1 MPVPYEQTVNT
12 YLADVLAESLSNE
25 FVVIPEQSNRANNK
39 LRRFDIK
46 IEYKDFEFVI
56 EASFDETDAEID
68 AKHRIEEGLINTI
81 AIALHY
87 DSSAYEQAQTSNQ
100 ITDSIKNTPLK
111 MKVYSLGSDISNQ
124 LLNNLR
130 LPHRAIAQGNW
141 ILISVDDF
149 AAFTESI
156 IELVVNTNILENLTS
171 QIENQTESFVKELHN
186 ALEHMT
192 NKETYIENLTQ
203 TLFPNSD
210 VPEEVC
216 LSHTFISLLMASILY
231 ESVFDTHASPERSL
245 VSLQTFLAK
254 NTGHPLLA
262 MKEAFS
268 EILSVDYQ
276 NVFNI
281 VVNIVNVLLNFEN
294 RPIVMNEVRKIINLT
309 SRIILNKAILR
320 QDFIGHIYHKITGDI
335 ATRKG
340 YATYYTKSSIALF
353 LTTLTLDLPNNSWRF
368 DWSNF
373 EAIKDFKICDFACG
387 SGTLLSAMYMTILAR
402 YRNDALQNG
411 TFNLELF
418 HKSIIENAIWGFDA
432 LSHALQ
438 TASIV
443 LSLHEPK
450 VSSDRNNLYHMPVS
464 HASLGS
470 LNLWLTYLVLIP
482 LVRTG
487 ADTHEKIP
495 VSVPKFD
502 IIIMNPPFARST
514 APGKNNVRPRIF
526 DFIVNEN
533 TYKELWKQYSSLN
546 NEIGK
551 KFIND
556 PLYKMFVGERGVFRT
571 QDINP
576 LNSGATLPFIF
587 LADKYLKPNGRLS
600 LVLPKPLLINSAYFL
615 ARLLIITNYKI
626 EFVII
631 SAEKDNFNFSYSTNL
646 SETLLILTKKDD
658 RSTDADSNT
667 NISILKLEKQPKN
680 NLEGLILGKTILK
693 ERNMSDIHILNSQ
706 AHISKVSLSL
716 LKKFLFNWAF
726 LTDFPEELTSFLTT
740 LVLHN
745 NLLGKEVDL
754 INMRENS
761 PTLFDIAIR
770 DSRIFRGGNLVEHF
784 DFINEGTLR
793 VLKQASREVMKTLK
807 LNGQYLESIRPRDV
821 TAIELFNTYSGS
833 IIIPSTIRWDSLP
846 LFASYTPQP
855 IISTVAFICKIH
867 TYPDDTNVSE
877 TMNKALV
884 AWINSSYFLMYLRA
898 MFSSIEGNYGH
909 IKSWHLRSLIIPDL
923 EDNNIRTRLKDV
935 FERYKTITFSPLP
948 NQYQQSIDNSQG
960 IRLEYDLDIITAICN
975 TEIDREE
982 LKRQLLALYIK
993 IQKTIAK

>member
-156 IELVVNTNILENLTS
+156 IELVVNTNILEILTS

-309 SRIILNKAILR
+309 SLIILNKAILR

-335 ATRKG
+335 AIRKG
-340 YATYYTKSSIALF
+340 YATYYTKNSIALF

-387 SGTLLSAMYMTILAR
+387 SGTLLSAMYMTLLAR
-402 YRNDALQNG
+402 YRNDALQIG

-418 HKSIIENAIWGFDA
+418 
-432 LSHALQ
+432 L
-438 TASIV
+438 
-443 LSLHEPK
+443 
-450 VSSDRNNLYHMPVS
+450 
-464 HASLGS
+464 
-470 LNLWLTYLVLIP
+470 
-482 LVRTG
+482 
-487 ADTHEKIP
+487 
-495 VSVPKFD
+495 
-502 IIIMNPPFARST
+502 
-514 APGKNNVRPRIF
+514 
-526 DFIVNEN
+526 
-533 TYKELWKQYSSLN
+533 
-546 NEIGK
+546 
-551 KFIND
+551 
-556 PLYKMFVGERGVFRT
+556 
-571 QDINP
+571 
-576 LNSGATLPFIF
+576 
-587 LADKYLKPNGRLS
+587 
-600 LVLPKPLLINSAYFL
+600 
-615 ARLLIITNYKI
+615 
-626 EFVII
+626 
-631 SAEKDNFNFSYSTNL
+631 
-646 SETLLILTKKDD
+646 
-658 RSTDADSNT
+658 
-667 NISILKLEKQPKN
+667 
-680 NLEGLILGKTILK
+680 
-693 ERNMSDIHILNSQ
+693 
-706 AHISKVSLSL
+706 
-716 LKKFLFNWAF
+716 
-726 LTDFPEELTSFLTT
+726 
-740 LVLHN
+740 
-745 NLLGKEVDL
+745 
-754 INMRENS
+754 
-761 PTLFDIAIR
+761 
-770 DSRIFRGGNLVEHF
+770 
-784 DFINEGTLR
+784 
-793 VLKQASREVMKTLK
+793 
-807 LNGQYLESIRPRDV
+807 
-821 TAIELFNTYSGS
+821 
-833 IIIPSTIRWDSLP
+833 
-846 LFASYTPQP
+846 
-855 IISTVAFICKIH
+855 
-867 TYPDDTNVSE
+867 
-877 TMNKALV
+877 
-884 AWINSSYFLMYLRA
+884 
-898 MFSSIEGNYGH
+898 
-909 IKSWHLRSLIIPDL
+909 
-923 EDNNIRTRLKDV
+923 
-935 FERYKTITFSPLP
+935 
-948 NQYQQSIDNSQG
+948 
-960 IRLEYDLDIITAICN
+960 
-975 TEIDREE
+975 
-982 LKRQLLALYIK
+982 
-993 IQKTIAK
+993 